1 MNFTTS
7 SRVLALGLVLLV
19 CQPAWAVFDI
29 ELNYITPVN
38 PSAAERDAFE
48 GAAEMWESII
58 TGYVDDNNTASN
70 APLNFD
76 GPRIDVRISPND
88 GPGGTL
94 GFAQPLSPL
103 RLNAMGNPYTYATRG
118 SMTFDSD
125 DFGTGSIFDAEIL
138 KLIVA
143 HEMGHVLGIGTLW
156 APNGLY
162 QQFTRPG
169 EYLGEYGNA
178 AYREEFDPTAD
189 FLPVELGGAAG
200 TAHKHWD
207 EPDNGAAFT
216 GLLDDQNRDFTYELM
231 TGWFNFIRYDP
242 YISRTTIA
250 SLRDLGYTVQPV
262 PEPSSV
268 VLALLGGLG
277 WVAVRRRR

>member
-1 MNFTTS
+1 MNRNLPSAILT
-7 SRVLALGLVLLV
+7 LGLVLFA
-19 CQPAWAVFDI
+19 CQPAKALFDI

-38 PSAAERDAFE
+38 PSAAERAAFE
-48 GAAEMWESII
+48 GAAELWESVI
-58 TGYVDDNNTASN
+58 TGFVDDNNMASN

-94 GFAQPLSPL
+94 GFAQPLSPI
-103 RLNAMGNPYTYATRG
+103 RLNAQGDPYTYASRG
-118 SMTFDSD
+118 TMTFDAD
-125 DFGTGSIFDAEIL
+125 DFGTGGLFDAEIL

-162 QQFTRPG
+162 QQATRPG

-178 AYREEFDPTAD
+178 AYIAEFDPTAD

-200 TAHKHWD
+200 TIHKHWD

-216 GLLDDQNRDFTYELM
+216 GLLDEQGRDFTYEIM
-231 TGWFNFIRYDP
+231 TGWFNYIRYDP
-242 YISRTTIA
+242 YISQTTIA
-250 SLRDLGYTVQPV
+250 SLRDLGYTVRTV

-268 VLALLGGLG
+268 VLAVLG
-277 WVAVRRRR
+277 VAAMVTVRLRK